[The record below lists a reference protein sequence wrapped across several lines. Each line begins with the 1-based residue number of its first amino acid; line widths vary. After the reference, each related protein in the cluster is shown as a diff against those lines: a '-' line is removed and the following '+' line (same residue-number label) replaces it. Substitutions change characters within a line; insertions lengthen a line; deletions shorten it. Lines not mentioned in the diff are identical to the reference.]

1 MVGRVNGGLLL
12 LLLLV
17 CVPPAL
23 DELLDEELP
32 HSALGKDVDFV
43 IGADGI
49 IGSLLK
55 SWRGF
60 FASRELEL
68 IELRRETMADA
79 GRCFSDPMLFEAGIL
94 GGAALA
100 LLKLDPPMPTT
111 LKKPSSPPPS
121 LSPLLFVAHKGGHT
135 PLSLAALIG
144 GGLAANDM
152 PFAPPPTLYPACPC
166 PPPPSP
172 LPNKIAQ
179 TLRDNTS
186 FSQPDDVNLDLC

>member
-1 MVGRVNGGLLL
+1 MSFAARPPPIRAAKDSGVCPPLSHSFVTILHSHHHHHHYHHHHHHRLPLLTRDD
-12 LLLLV
+12 
-17 CVPPAL
+17 PRT
-23 DELLDEELP
+23 
-32 HSALGKDVDFV
+32 H
-43 IGADGI
+43 
-49 IGSLLK
+49 
-55 SWRGF
+55 
-60 FASRELEL
+60 LEL

-152 PFAPPPTLYPACPC
+152 PFAPPPPLYPACPC